1 MKVEKMA
8 SGNYRIRQQYKGK
21 RYCVTLD
28 HKPKQ
33 DEARA
38 LMDEVIGK
46 RKVTD
51 MTFLE
56 ASESYIAS
64 RENILSPSTIAG
76 YEAILR
82 RLPEYLKRE
91 KIADINQQ
99 MIQAY
104 VNESSITHS
113 PKTVHNEHGFISAV
127 LTYFYPDLRISTR
140 LPKKRPNE
148 PHIPSEG
155 DIRKVLDCLSDK
167 YTIPFKLS
175 MYGLRRSE
183 ICALTMDD
191 IHGNQVDISKGMVLD
206 KNNKWIIKDM
216 PKTSESFRTIFIDG
230 KLADEIAEK
239 GLPELNPSQLSNGI
253 RYGIK
258 KSGVEKFS
266 LHKMRHYFA
275 SYASALGIPE
285 ADILKMG
292 GWRTDHV
299 MKSHYRHSLKHKE
312 SSEKFADRIEGLFN

>member
-1 MKVEKMA
+1 MKIEKMA
-8 SGNYRIRQQYKGK
+8 SGNYRIRKQYKGK
-21 RYCVTLD
+21 RYCVTID

-33 DEARA
+33 DEAKR
-38 LMDEVIGK
+38 LMDEAMGK

-76 YEAILR
+76 YTAILR
-82 RLPEYLKRE
+82 RLPDYLKRE
-91 KIADINQQ
+91 KIADITQQ

-104 VNESSITHS
+104 VNESSISHS

-127 LTYFYPDLRISTR
+127 LTYFYPDMRISTR
-140 LPKKRPNE
+140 LPKKRQNE
-148 PHIPSEG
+148 LHIPSED
-155 DIRKVLDCLSDK
+155 DIKKVLDCLSDK
-167 YTIPFKLS
+167 YVIPFKLS
-175 MYGLRRSE
+175 FFGLRRSE

-191 IHGNQVDISKGMVLD
+191 ISGRKVRINKSVVQD
-206 KNNKWIIKDM
+206 KENNWIIKDM
-216 PKTSESFRTIFIDG
+216 PKTSESFRTVFIDQ
-230 KLADEIAEK
+230 KLSDEIKEN
-239 GLPELNPSQLSNGI
+239 GLPELKPSQLSNGI
-253 RYGIK
+253 RYAIR
-258 KSGVEKFS
+258 KSGVESFS

-275 SYASALGIPE
+275 SYASAMGIPE

-292 GWRTDHV
+292 GWKTDYI

-312 SSEKFADRIEGLFN
+312 SAERFADRMEGLFN

>member
-1 MKVEKMA
+1 MKIEKMA
-8 SGNYRIRQQYKGK
+8 SGKYRIRQQYKGK
-21 RYCVTLD
+21 RYCITLD

-46 RKVTD
+46 RHVTD

-56 ASESYIAS
+56 ASQNYIAS

-76 YEAILR
+76 YESILR
-82 RLPEYLKRE
+82 RIPEYFTRE

-99 MIQAY
+99 MIQTY
-104 VNESSITHS
+104 VNESSVTHS

-127 LTYFYPDLRISTR
+127 LTYFYPEMRITTR
-140 LPKKRPNE
+140 LPQNRPNE
-148 PHIPSEG
+148 PHIPSDD
-155 DIRKVLDCLSDK
+155 DIKKVLDCLPEK
-167 YTIPFKLS
+167 YHIPFKLS
-175 MYGLRRSE
+175 VYGLRRSE

-191 IHGNQVDISKGMVLD
+191 IHGNQVKITKAIVQDKHNNWIVKDI
-206 KNNKWIIKDM
+206 
-216 PKTSESFRTIFIDG
+216 PKTSDSYRTVFVDS
-230 KLADEIAEK
+230 KLADEINEK

-253 RYGIK
+253 NHAVK
-258 KSGVEKFS
+258 KSKVPHFS

-275 SYASALGIPE
+275 SYASAMQIPE

-312 SSEKFADRIEGLFN
+312 SAEKYADQMGGLFD